1 MLVFHNVRECVI
13 YSSAHIKYYTIR
25 RLKNYEQ
32 KRARREASRPQMV
45 RLALSQGQ
53 PRGPQFGGRVL
64 AAPVQHGRAPE
75 PALGFK
81 RESAVQHRLPLL
93 FLLSVQRTT
102 TFRQVSFQGLTQ
114 LSLLHFHAPPQSN
127 HSLPLGDNHLLL
139 STLLIR
145 QSFKPNEMSSTKLP
159 TTCCSL
165 LLEGTLPPTLSH
177 LITDPGRSFT
187 PFPHPPGAELGF
199 GEIFL
204 WT

>member
-1 MLVFHNVRECVI
+1 MAAESWRRR
-13 YSSAHIKYYTIR
+13 SSTAGPPS
-25 RLKNYEQ
+25 Q
-32 KRARREASRPQMV
+32 
-45 RLALSQGQ
+45 LS
-53 PRGPQFGGRVL
+53 VSS
-64 AAPVQHGRAPE
+64 GRAPFSTASHCSFFF
-75 PALGFK
+75 PYN
-81 RESAVQHRLPLL
+81 
-93 FLLSVQRTT
+93 VQRTT
-102 TFRQVSFQGLTQ
+102 TFRQVSFQGLPE

-165 LLEGTLPPTLSH
+165 LLQGTSPPTLSH

>member
-1 MLVFHNVRECVI
+1 
-13 YSSAHIKYYTIR
+13 
-25 RLKNYEQ
+25 
-32 KRARREASRPQMV
+32 MV

-75 PALGFK
+75 PALGFT
-81 RESAVQHRLPLL
+81 RESAIQHRLPLL

-102 TFRQVSFQGLTQ
+102 TFWQVSFQGLTQ

-165 LLEGTLPPTLSH
+165 LLQGTSPPTLSH

>member
-102 TFRQVSFQGLTQ
+102 TFRQVSFQGLTE

-165 LLEGTLPPTLSH
+165 LLQGTSPPTLSH
-177 LITDPGRSFT
+177 LITDPRRSFT